1 MDLRKGQLSKKLE
14 GEVNKMISEIK
25 KIKEEEEKNK
35 KEDKKKKEGEYKKN
49 KSEYVIN
56 RERTKFIID
65 LAKEKKSLEIVFK
78 LLEVANEKDYGNE
91 ITFKELAIF
100 ALEKITPKDI
110 ERIQEQSMSDMEKV
124 ERTLNEFNLK
134 NNTKLSLGE
143 FLIKKLN
150 IN

>member
-1 MDLRKGQLSKKLE
+1 MNHGKK
-14 GEVNKMISEIK
+14 
-25 KIKEEEEKNK
+25 EKNK
-35 KEDKKKKEGEYKKN
+35 KEDKKKKEGENKKN

-56 RERTKFIID
+56 KERTKFIID

-78 LLEVANEKDYGNE
+78 LLEVANKKDYGNE

-100 ALEKITPKDI
+100 ALEKITSKDI

-124 ERTLNEFNLK
+124 ERTLNEFNQK